1 MEKIDPEAIW
11 WVDVALNA
19 SRAEF
24 SHSLDPLR
32 SIASMAADVRARL
45 H

>member
-24 SHSLDPLR
+24 SHSLGR
-32 SIASMAADVRARL
+32 
-45 H
+45 